1 VFASVRIGAEGQCRC
16 HWFALEVLVVKEREE
31 EGRGKKIERDESGG

>member
-31 EGRGKKIERDESGG
+31 NGKPVKSEQEERT